1 MGLVCSRRAPVGD
14 LSRRSAP
21 SRPSVSIRGRRL
33 RIVSEMIAY
42 CGLDCS
48 KCDAFIATR
57 EEDSE
62 RKKEM
67 AQRWTKSLNI
77 EFGPGD
83 IDCTGCM
90 SEKISG
96 WCTKVCKMRPCAETR
111 KVKTCAHCEDY
122 PCEKLQKFLSDEP
135 KAAKTLDEIH
145 RTLTVQRGWAT
156 T

>member
-1 MGLVCSRRAPVGD
+1 M
-14 LSRRSAP
+14 
-21 SRPSVSIRGRRL
+21 
-33 RIVSEMIAY
+33 SEMIAY

-67 AQRWTKSLNI
+67 ADRWTKSLNV
-77 EFGPGD
+77 EFRPED

-90 SEKISG
+90 SDKISG
-96 WCTKVCKMRPCAETR
+96 WCTKVCKIRPCAETK

-145 RTLTVQRGWAT
+145 RTLTVQRSWAT